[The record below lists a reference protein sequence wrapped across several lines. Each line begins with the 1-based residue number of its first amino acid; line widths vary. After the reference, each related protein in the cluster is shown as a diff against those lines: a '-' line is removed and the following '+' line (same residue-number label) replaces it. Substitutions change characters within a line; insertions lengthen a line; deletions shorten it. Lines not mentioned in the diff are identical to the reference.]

1 MPAAPRAFVGAENG
15 ELPRRPADAA
25 RKADRARMA
34 KPPRSA
40 EPSRE
45 AKPPREATSARRSLP
60 PRAALEADPR
70 SFVVDAPL
78 VPDVEIAPVPPTGLP
93 PGGEP
98 PSTDRPGRPRR
109 RWVRRVKWTL
119 IAVLSVLTVLT
130 LAFIGLGWRSYRRID
145 RVPVKSALTEH
156 TGGGTNYLIVGS
168 DSREGIAADDPNAE
182 VFGGDL
188 GTSRTDTIVVL
199 HVGDDGNL
207 MLPLPRDLF
216 IPIVGGKG
224 RDRINTAIQHGPD
237 KLIQTVQQSLGVP
250 VHHYIEM
257 DFVGFLEL
265 VDAVGGV
272 EIDFDAPAFDENS
285 GLDIKE
291 AGRHSL
297 DRDQALAY
305 VRSRHYTR
313 VIDGKKVVDPTA
325 DLGRI
330 TRQQTFFRA
339 VMKKVGDTRHPVTLL
354 RIADGVAAGLHI
366 DDALGFR
373 DLIGLARKLG
383 GLDPETVELP
393 VKPTTTAGGAA
404 VLLLNEPSA
413 QAALDRVRH

>member
-1 MPAAPRAFVGAENG
+1 VRADVVRPAAPR
-15 ELPRRPADAA
+15 
-25 RKADRARMA
+25 RA
-34 KPPRSA
+34 PSA
-40 EPSRE
+40 S
-45 AKPPREATSARRSLP
+45 ATLV
-60 PRAALEADPR
+60 ADPR
-70 SFVVDAPL
+70 SFVVEFPAHPPEIEVAPGAPGNEPPRDRPPGDAP
-78 VPDVEIAPVPPTGLP
+78 
-93 PGGEP
+93 
-98 PSTDRPGRPRR
+98 PGRPRR
-109 RWVRRVKWTL
+109 RWVRRLKWT
-119 IAVLSVLTVLT
+119 AVTVLSAVTVLA
-130 LAFIGLGWRSYRRID
+130 LAFMVLGWRSYRKID
-145 RVPVKSALTEH
+145 RVPVKSVLTEH

-168 DSREGIAADDPNAE
+168 DSREGIDADNPNAE
-182 VFGGDL
+182 VFGDDTG
-188 GTSRTDTIVVL
+188 SARTDTIVVL

-216 IPIVGGKG
+216 VPIVGGKG
-224 RDRINTAIQHGPD
+224 RDRINTAIQGGEER
-237 KLIQTVQQSLGVP
+237 LIRTVQQSLGIP

-272 EIDFDAPAFDENS
+272 EIDFDAPAIDENS
-285 GLDIKE
+285 GLDIKA
-291 AGRHSL
+291 AGPHRL

-313 VIDGKKVVDPTA
+313 IIDGKRVVDPTA

-339 VMKKVGDTRHPVTLL
+339 VMSKVGDTRNPLTLL

-366 DDALGFR
+366 DDAMGFR
-373 DLIGLARKLG
+373 DVIGLARKLG

-404 VLLLNEPSA
+404 VLLLSEPAA
-413 QAALDRVRH
+413 QTALDRVRH